1 VYWGECS
8 YTLGEWMQAVILAAG
23 EGKRVRPLT
32 RSRPKA
38 LLPVANRP
46 IIGYAIDALLI
57 NGIRDIV
64 VVVGYRKEQVIRF
77 LNELD
82 VPITVV
88 VQEKQ
93 LGTAHALNCAKS
105 HITGNFLLLPGDNY
119 IDPHS
124 IGRIKDVRNA
134 MLIKEHPSPSNFG
147 VVLLKDGLV
156 NRIIEKPE
164 HTPSFMVS
172 TGIFS
177 LTQKFF
183 SYISGNNITD
193 AVSTMVASG
202 EHLQA
207 IVADDWQ
214 DAIYP
219 WDLLKMN
226 MRLLK
231 NVSEARE
238 GSISRQT
245 IIYGPVKIGK
255 GTTIGPNTV
264 ITGPVIIGDDCE
276 IGPSCCIMPNTS
288 LGSRVKVE
296 PFTFLGK
303 SLIMDDTSIGSH
315 SRIIDTVTGQGCR
328 LADHTTVS
336 TSASL
341 MNIEGEVIKP
351 EFGAVLGD
359 QVTAGPF
366 TTFNNCIIGNNVTI
380 EGGSGIVS
388 RILPDES
395 KVI

>member
-1 VYWGECS
+1 M
-8 YTLGEWMQAVILAAG
+8 MQAVILAAG

-46 IIGYAIDALLI
+46 IIEYVIEAVLK

-64 VVVGYRKEQVIRF
+64 VVVGYRKEQVIRS
-77 LNELD
+77 LNEVN

-88 VQEKQ
+88 VQNKQ

-105 HITGNFLLLPGDNY
+105 HITGDFLLLPGDNY
-119 IDPHS
+119 IDPLS
-124 IGRIKDVRNA
+124 IGRIKDIKNS
-134 MLIKEHPSPSNFG
+134 MLVKEHPSPSNFG

-164 HTPSFMVS
+164 HSPSFMVS

-177 LTQKFF
+177 LTKDFF
-183 SYISGNNITD
+183 SYISGNDITD
-193 AVSTMVASG
+193 AISSLLASG
-202 EHLQA
+202 EHIKA

-231 NVSEARE
+231 DLAAGYD
-238 GSISRQT
+238 GSVTRQT
-245 IIYGPVKIGK
+245 IIQGPVKIGK

-264 ITGPVIIGDDCE
+264 ISGPVTIGNDCE
-276 IGPSCCIMPNTS
+276 IGPNCCIMPDTS
-288 LGSRVKVE
+288 LGSRVRIE
-296 PFTFLGK
+296 PFTYVGK
-303 SLIMDDTSIGSH
+303 SLIMDDTSVGSH
-315 SRIIDTVTGQGCR
+315 SRVVETVTGQACR
-328 LADHTTVS
+328 LADHTTIS
-336 TSASL
+336 SSASL
-341 MNIEGEVIKP
+341 MDIEGTVIKP
-351 EFGAVLGD
+351 EFGAVFGD
-359 QVTAGPF
+359 QVIAGPF
-366 TTFNNCIIGNNVTI
+366 TVFKNCIIGNNVAI
-380 EGGSGIVS
+380 EGGSRIIS
-388 RILPDES
+388 RVVADDS

>member
-1 VYWGECS
+1 M
-8 YTLGEWMQAVILAAG
+8 MQAVILAAG

-46 IIGYAIDALLI
+46 IIEYVIEALLK

-88 VQEKQ
+88 VQDKQ

-105 HITGNFLLLPGDNY
+105 HITGDFLLLPGDNY

-124 IGRIKDVRNA
+124 IGRIKDIRNA
-134 MLIKEHPSPSNFG
+134 MLIKDHPSPSNFG

-156 NRIIEKPE
+156 TRIIEKPE
-164 HTPSFMVS
+164 HSPSFMVS

-177 LTQKFF
+177 LTKDFF
-183 SYISGNNITD
+183 SHISENNITD
-193 AVSTMVASG
+193 VVSSMLAAG

-207 IVADDWQ
+207 VVAEDWQ

-226 MRLLK
+226 LRLLK
-231 NVSEARE
+231 DLPEARD

-245 IIYGPVKIGK
+245 IIHGPVKIGK
-255 GTTIGPNTV
+255 GTTIGANTV
-264 ITGPVIIGDDCE
+264 ISGPVIIGNDCE
-276 IGPSCCIMPNTS
+276 IGPNCCIMPNTS
-288 LGSRVKVE
+288 IGSRVKIE
-296 PFTFLGK
+296 PFTFMGK
-303 SLIMDDTSIGSH
+303 AIVMDDTSIGSH
-315 SRIIDTVTGQGCR
+315 SRIIDTVIGQGCR
-328 LADHTTVS
+328 LADHITIAS
-336 TSASL
+336 SASL
-341 MNIEGEVIKP
+341 MTIEGTVIKP
-351 EFGAVLGD
+351 EFGAVFGD
-359 QVTAGPF
+359 QVIAGPF
-366 TTFNNCIIGNNVTI
+366 TIFNNCIVGNNVSI
-380 EGGSGIVS
+380 EGGSRIIS

-395 KVI
+395 RVI

>member
-1 VYWGECS
+1 
-8 YTLGEWMQAVILAAG
+8 MQAVILAAG

-46 IIGYAIDALLI
+46 IIGYIIEALLK

-82 VPITVV
+82 VPVTVV
-88 VQEKQ
+88 VQDKQ

-105 HITGNFLLLPGDNY
+105 HVMGDFLLLPGDNY
-119 IDPHS
+119 IDSQS
-124 IGRIKDVRNA
+124 IGRIKDIRNS

-147 VVLLKDGLV
+147 VVLLKDGYV
-156 NRIIEKPE
+156 NNIIEKPE
-164 HTPSFMVS
+164 HSPSFMVS

-177 LTQKFF
+177 LSKDFF

-193 AVSTMVASG
+193 AVSSMLASG
-202 EHLQA
+202 ERLKA
-207 IVADDWQ
+207 VVADDWQ

-219 WDLLKMN
+219 WDMLKMN
-226 MRLLK
+226 MRMLK
-231 NVSEARE
+231 DLAEAR
-238 GSISRQT
+238 GGALSRQT
-245 IIYGPVKIGK
+245 IIHGPVRIGK

-264 ITGPVIIGDDCE
+264 ITGPVIIGDDCD
-276 IGPSCCIMPNTS
+276 IGPSCCILPNTS
-288 LGSRVKVE
+288 IGSRVRTE
-296 PFTFLGK
+296 PFTIIGK

-336 TSASL
+336 TAANL

-351 EFGAVLGD
+351 EFGAVFGD

-366 TTFNNCIIGNNVTI
+366 TIFTNCIIGNNVTI
-380 EGGSGIVS
+380 EGGSRILS